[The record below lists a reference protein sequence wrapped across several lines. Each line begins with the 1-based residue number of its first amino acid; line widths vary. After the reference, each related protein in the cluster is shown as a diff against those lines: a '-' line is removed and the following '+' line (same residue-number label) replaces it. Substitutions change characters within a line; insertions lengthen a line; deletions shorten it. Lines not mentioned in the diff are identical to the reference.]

1 MRSDS
6 RKWVQDDSGAEM
18 HMLDSKAWCSLGYTE
33 AVRMWVGTAKV
44 EDSVERIDAV
54 MPLIGVMDGD
64 LDDGTPV
71 STIRF
76 LGASALDFAGKY
88 GRLLSRNGI
97 EHGGIKEN
105 GQERVLDNEVMP
117 KRGCLVFDQST
128 PEMRVKV
135 PMRRWRRSS
144 FVKIRVPTERELKAF
159 LDVNPHLIHW
169 TADALIDGSIRAK
182 KVTLRGQAHDGLG
195 HILATRCL
203 TGSYGVG
210 LSLVCKMR
218 SHCQDLMQ
226 RQRTRSAIVR
236 AAKRECMH
244 RCEEIHQSR
253 YKFSRVM
260 WLWISSNLIASK

>member
-1 MRSDS
+1 
-6 RKWVQDDSGAEM
+6 
-18 HMLDSKAWCSLGYTE
+18 
-33 AVRMWVGTAKV
+33 
-44 EDSVERIDAV
+44 

-128 PEMRVKV
+128 PEMRVRV

-182 KVTLRGQAHDGLG
+182 KVTLRGQAHDAWP
-195 HILATRCL
+195 HIGDKMLDRIIRSGSIAGMQDEVPLSGFDAAAEDEIGDCEGCKARMHAPVRRNTPKPVQIQQGDVAVDIQQFNCKQV
-203 TGSYGVG
+203 GSGASYGT
-210 LSLVCKMR
+210 LSGFE
-218 SHCQDLMQ
+218 S
-226 RQRTRSAIVR
+226 I
-236 AAKRECMH
+236 
-244 RCEEIHQSR
+244 
-253 YKFSRVM
+253 F
-260 WLWISSNLIASK
+260 